1 MDPRLRGDDDGSVM
15 PVITDSKVL
24 KDAIEALRIEDFV
37 AIDTEF
43 ARRNTYYAKLCLV
56 QVAGAT
62 KAFAVDPL
70 VPGLNLK
77 PLSKLLKSRKI
88 LKVFHSARED
98 VEVIYHSLGVMPK
111 SLFDT
116 QIAANLLGYGATV
129 SYAGLLETMTGL
141 ALDKTQR
148 YSDWRKRP
156 LSRHQIEYAL
166 ADVVHLREIYAIL
179 SRELQAKNLEKTAKL
194 TMKKLLE
201 RKRYVNNPKLA
212 WEKIGSRGMSG
223 TEIKNLKKLAGWREK
238 KAQEIDIPRQWVV
251 KDMLLRKI
259 ARLGERFP
267 ETLEKDKELQSLF
280 RENKVSKRFLQEMKE
295 LV

>member
-1 MDPRLRGDDDGSVM
+1 M

-24 KDAIEALRIEDFV
+24 KDAIAALKGADFV

-56 QVAGAT
+56 QVAGAGQ
-62 KAFAVDPL
+62 AFAVDPL
-70 VPGLNLK
+70 APGLNMK
-77 PLSKLLKSRKI
+77 PLLKLLKSRKI

-116 QIAANLLGYGATV
+116 QIAASLLGYGAAV
-129 SYAGLLETMTGL
+129 SYAGLLETLTGL

-156 LSRHQIEYAL
+156 LRPEQIEYAL
-166 ADVVHLREIYAIL
+166 ADVIHLREIYAIL
-179 SRELQAKNLEKTAKL
+179 SRELQVKNLNKTAKL

-201 RKRYVNNPKLA
+201 RKRYANNPKLA
-212 WEKIGSRGMSG
+212 WEKIGSRSMSD
-223 TEIKNLKKLAGWREK
+223 TEIKRLKKLGAWREK

-251 KDMLLRKI
+251 KDILLRKI
-259 ARLGERFP
+259 ARLGKNFP
-267 ETLEKDKELQSLF
+267 EMLERDKELQSLF
-280 RENKVSKRFLQEMKE
+280 RENKVSRRFLDE
-295 LV
+295 LEELMQ

>member
-1 MDPRLRGDDDGSVM
+1 M

-24 KDAIEALRIEDFV
+24 KDAIATLKGEGFV
-37 AIDTEF
+37 AVDTEF

-56 QVAGAT
+56 QVAGA
-62 KAFAVDPL
+62 KRAFAVDPL
-70 VPGLNLK
+70 APGLNMK
-77 PLSKLLKSRKI
+77 PLLKLLKSRKV

-116 QIAANLLGYGATV
+116 QIAANLLGYGAAV
-129 SYAGLLETMTGL
+129 SYAGLLETLTGL

-156 LSRHQIEYAL
+156 LSERQIEYAL
-166 ADVVHLREIYAIL
+166 ADVIHLREIYLIL
-179 SRELQAKNLEKTAKL
+179 SEQLRVKDLEKNAKI

-201 RKRYVNNPKLA
+201 RKRYANNPKLA
-212 WEKIGSRGMSG
+212 WEKIGSRGMSD
-223 TEIKNLKKLAGWREK
+223 TEIKNLKTLAGWREK

-251 KDMLLRKI
+251 KDILLRKI

-280 RENKVSKRFLQEMKE
+280 RENRVSKRFIFEIEKLLK
-295 LV
+295 